1 MTKPWNRDRKRA
13 RGTLPRTHGFPE
25 FFFFLYSLC
34 VPRSPLKKSPVF
46 TGNINGPSWRVK
58 DARLLLLSH
67 CEVILFLPM
76 TMLTDSTIFRYSSV

>member
-1 MTKPWNRDRKRA
+1 MEQGQETSTRNAASYPWFSRV
-13 RGTLPRTHGFPE
+13 
-25 FFFFLYSLC
+25 FFFLYSLS

-76 TMLTDSTIFRYSSV
+76 TILADSTIFRYSSVWG